1 MFVEGATS
9 GPLRPLCAPSARWG
23 AGGVREGICVRY
35 AVPQTPKGGGRSVAP
50 GSVSALNGEHAV
62 LVRLL
67 NLVGHQSAGRSLV

>member
-35 AVPQTPKGGGRSVAP
+35 AVPQTPKGGGALRRPWFSERVEWRTC
-50 GSVSALNGEHAV
+50 GSCTS
-62 LVRLL
+62 
-67 NLVGHQSAGRSLV
+67 S